1 MKSAIISSWTLFFG
15 ILLFMVGNGLQ
26 GVLLGVRAEQLKFG
40 DVMTGLVMGGYFI
53 GYFSGSFIV
62 PKLVSRVGHIRV
74 FGVMAALASA
84 SILVHPIIEY
94 ASIWMMMRFITGFA
108 YVGMYIVSESW
119 INDKATNST
128 RGSLLSVY
136 MIVQMLGMMIG
147 QSMLTFGSE
156 TGYDMFMAVSIIV
169 SFAAIPI
176 MLTAARSPDFEEP
189 EPASFR
195 RVYHNSPLSVVGMAI
210 TGFNAAIVFG
220 MGAVFASKL
229 GMTFN
234 QVSYFMVA
242 IVAGAMILQYPI
254 GKLSDLIDRRT
265 VILITHILSLG
276 FLFASYYASTVSFFW
291 LGVMMALYGG
301 VSTPLYSLYIAHA
314 NDYLSPRQVVGTSAK
329 LVMINGCGAIFGAP
343 VLGYTIYLIGNS
355 AFFSVQIIMH
365 IIMIAFVFYRMYVR
379 ESMPVEAQG
388 PYVGIRGT
396 SVASSLLPDAE
407 WDGREDEDSTEGEQA
422 DLATQLS

>member
-1 MKSAIISSWTLFFG
+1 MRSAIISSWTLFFG

-26 GVLLGVRAEQLKFG
+26 GVLLGVRAEQLEFG
-40 DVMTGLVMGGYFI
+40 DVMTGFVMGGYFL
-53 GYFSGSFIV
+53 GYLSGTFVI

-84 SILVHPIIEY
+84 SILVHPIVEY
-94 ASIWMMMRFITGFA
+94 ASMWMIMRILTGFA

-119 INDKATNST
+119 INDKATNSS
-128 RGSLLSVY
+128 RGGLLSVY

-156 TGYDMFMAVSIIV
+156 TGYDMFLAVSIIV

-195 RVYHNSPLSVVGMAI
+195 RVYYNSPLSVVGMGI

-220 MGAVFASKL
+220 MGAVFASKI
-229 GMTFN
+229 GMSLT

-242 IVAGAMILQYPI
+242 IGGGAMILQYPI

-265 VILITHILSLG
+265 VILIAHSLSLG
-276 FLFASYYASTVSFFW
+276 FLIASYYASSISFLW
-291 LGVMMALYGG
+291 LGLMMALYSG

-314 NDYLSPRQVVGTSAK
+314 NDYLSPRQVVSTSAK
-329 LVMINGCGAIFGAP
+329 LVMINGLGAIFGPP
-343 VLGYTIYLIGNS
+343 VLGYSIYIIGVS

-365 IIMIAFVFYRMYVR
+365 IIMIGFVFYRMYAR
-379 ESMPVEAQG
+379 ESMPLEAQG
-388 PYVGIRGT
+388 PFVAVRGT
-396 SVASSLLPDAE
+396 SVASSLLPEAE
-407 WDGREDEDSTEGEQA
+407 WDGREDDDKTGNVN
-422 DLATQLS
+422 LT

>member
-1 MKSAIISSWTLFFG
+1 
-15 ILLFMVGNGLQ
+15 MV
-26 GVLLGVRAEQLKFG
+26 
-40 DVMTGLVMGGYFI
+40 T
-53 GYFSGSFIV
+53 
-62 PKLVSRVGHIRV
+62 
-74 FGVMAALASA
+74 
-84 SILVHPIIEY
+84 
-94 ASIWMMMRFITGFA
+94 
-108 YVGMYIVSESW
+108 
-119 INDKATNST
+119 
-128 RGSLLSVY
+128 
-136 MIVQMLGMMIG
+136 
-147 QSMLTFGSE
+147 
-156 TGYDMFMAVSIIV
+156 
-169 SFAAIPI
+169 
-176 MLTAARSPDFEEP
+176 
-189 EPASFR
+189 
-195 RVYHNSPLSVVGMAI
+195 
-210 TGFNAAIVFG
+210 
-220 MGAVFASKL
+220 
-229 GMTFN
+229 
-234 QVSYFMVA
+234 
-242 IVAGAMILQYPI
+242 IVAGAMLLQYPI

-365 IIMIAFVFYRMYVR
+365 IIMIAFVFYRMYAR